1 MTNNRDTT
9 TASGEAGTARRT
21 TAAARWGGLAA
32 CVALMPLTT
41 PAIAQMGEGVE
52 AESRQATVI
61 VTATKREA
69 SIQDV
74 AASISQVGG
83 DDLETRGVD
92 DVENLALQI
101 PNLTFGKFGRNTFVT
116 VRGIGTTV
124 DSGVA
129 EPSVA
134 TYVDGVFL
142 PRATMALLRQ
152 VDLERVEVLRGP
164 QGTLYGRNATGG
176 AVNYVSRGPSD
187 TFEGKIV
194 ATFEE
199 RNGRGVDAVVSG
211 PISEGLSFRLSGG
224 VQKQDG
230 YVKVLNTGQDL
241 GDQDLWHARGAL
253 KIEPSDNV
261 TIDLSVQHEEDTG
274 NFGWQS
280 VVSEP
285 FVVAGTAA
293 LFMTNANFTTTP
305 NQVYAD
311 GDHSGNAE
319 TTIAIARVNWDVS
332 ETVSFRSI
340 TGYVDHEIDNSF
352 DADGTNFFFADLTG
366 SSRPSQ
372 SFSQEFNLY
381 GQTGALDWLIGA
393 YYFSEEFELGLPV
406 EFPGVLFGV
415 PTVPRLEVIA
425 GDLVE
430 DTESYAAFADVTYAL
445 TERLRINAG
454 LRFNA
459 EEKEFTF
466 FGAPSPAGNI
476 DSEDV
481 LPKLGMQFD
490 VSNNVNVYANW
501 QKGIKS
507 GGHQLSLPQLFD
519 SEELDAYELGIKSQW
534 MNGALTANAALFS
547 YDYTNLQ
554 ATITIPPATTLVE
567 NGDAE
572 LIGLEG
578 ELMYAATDNIAF
590 NMGVSLLDTEYT
602 DLITTD
608 QALPGTPAVDL
619 TGEELIRA
627 PEFTANFGAEWN
639 IPINSGFLG
648 SVRLRG
654 DVFHSADYKL
664 AFIDYPELRQSEYTN
679 INLSATLTD
688 TSGNY
693 QLRAFVN
700 NATDEIILNNGSYLA
715 SSGGFIGI
723 HSAPRTAGV
732 SLSAK
737 F

>member
-1 MTNNRDTT
+1 
-9 TASGEAGTARRT
+9 
-21 TAAARWGGLAA
+21 
-32 CVALMPLTT
+32 
-41 PAIAQMGEGVE
+41 
-52 AESRQATVI
+52 
-61 VTATKREA
+61 
-69 SIQDV
+69 
-74 AASISQVGG
+74 
-83 DDLETRGVD
+83 
-92 DVENLALQI
+92 
-101 PNLTFGKFGRNTFVT
+101 
-116 VRGIGTTV
+116 
-124 DSGVA
+124 
-129 EPSVA
+129 
-134 TYVDGVFL
+134 
-142 PRATMALLRQ
+142 
-152 VDLERVEVLRGP
+152 
-164 QGTLYGRNATGG
+164 
-176 AVNYVSRGPSD
+176 
-187 TFEGKIV
+187 
-194 ATFEE
+194 
-199 RNGRGVDAVVSG
+199 
-211 PISEGLSFRLSGG
+211 
-224 VQKQDG
+224 
-230 YVKVLNTGQDL
+230 
-241 GDQDLWHARGAL
+241 
-253 KIEPSDNV
+253 
-261 TIDLSVQHEEDTG
+261 
-274 NFGWQS
+274 
-280 VVSEP
+280 
-285 FVVAGTAA
+285 
-293 LFMTNANFTTTP
+293 
-305 NQVYAD
+305 
-311 GDHSGNAE
+311 
-319 TTIAIARVNWDVS
+319 
-332 ETVSFRSI
+332 
-340 TGYVDHEIDNSF
+340 
-352 DADGTNFFFADLTG
+352 
-366 SSRPSQ
+366 
-372 SFSQEFNLY
+372 
-381 GQTGALDWLIGA
+381 
-393 YYFSEEFELGLPV
+393 
-406 EFPGVLFGV
+406 
-415 PTVPRLEVIA
+415 
-425 GDLVE
+425 
-430 DTESYAAFADVTYAL
+430 
-445 TERLRINAG
+445 
-454 LRFNA
+454 
-459 EEKEFTF
+459 
-466 FGAPSPAGNI
+466 
-476 DSEDV
+476 
-481 LPKLGMQFD
+481 MQFD